1 MNENRIRTIKQIKI
15 MITLKRY
22 LLTLVALLAMT
33 TGAWA
38 DEGTL
43 LTTINASSDF
53 TNGSKTFDNVVTVT
67 FSGSVNYGGGWFYT
81 VTSTPVTVTVS
92 AANDD
97 VIITSVKFFTTLGD
111 VEDKESTYEAQ
122 LKAKNGFDPSIG
134 AIQYYQVYV
143 NGSIIG
149 AENAENYLTK
159 IEVYGTK
166 KESAPEVTISTD
178 QQSAEFDMPS
188 YDATLEYQIVRN
200 LASNMTVSIGDGQ
213 DGYRIRVKKQ
223 GESFVPAEMTLQ
235 QMMALYTV
243 HDATE
248 QKDLLF
254 YGDGK
259 VCDISIY
266 AVDDQGQPTGQ
277 AIAFTALTPG
287 RYVAIATA
295 PDDSPLYAGQT
306 PQSNIFVLY
315 QGYDLTLTSAQA
327 SSVAVTIGDAAVT
340 PEQGGRIPGVEL
352 GKSVK
357 LSVSE
362 GYMFSDM
369 FTGYKVSFTPAGN
382 ALAWT
387 KVGCYYWGDYGN
399 NNIFNPVTWPGVQMQ
414 KNGNSWETTINV
426 NGLTNIIFNDFK
438 ENNAQQTSDLP
449 FASGAADNLGS
460 YTIADAVEMT
470 YNNAKTEATFSM
482 PASNVGMSFNVKRNL
497 GVKTAAEMAER
508 IRINK
513 TGDTYSPIQMTD
525 VQPTVTNNLDAQNPV
540 VLEFGKDYSTTLQK
554 KGEGQDEWID
564 TQDYGVGTYRL
575 MVTGNGEYGG
585 TCYTNEFELYAG
597 YEVTVA
603 AGEYATFYGKEA
615 VVVEGE
621 DAELYTIANVTES
634 EAQLSDAIKVAPK
647 ETPLLVYNKGTEE
660 KTFLLIPTA
669 EPDLLLTVAPEF
681 KGTAVAQSMTAS
693 STTVSYYVCTGKA
706 FEYVNEDGEIAAN
719 KCWLQIG
726 EQPATSRRNTRS
738 IVGGGNATGIE
749 SIHNSQFTIDSYY
762 DLQGRKV
769 ATPNRK
775 GIYIHNGKKVVVRK

>member
-1 MNENRIRTIKQIKI
+1 M
-15 MITLKRY
+15 
-22 LLTLVALLAMT
+22 TLVALLAMT

-38 DEGTL
+38 AGETYTVKFEANGKSVVKKNVTLPATYTFNLNGNGNFDQIIKELYSDKGGTVYDLNNTPKFSVSNAAVSRSLISGTYEVVFTISKAYEGKV
-43 LTTINASSDF
+43 TIYGVYGMS
-53 TNGSKTFDNVVTVT
+53 
-67 FSGSVNYGGGWFYT
+67 GGGSFNFTIDMSCYDP
-81 VTSTPVTVTVS
+81 STPVIS
-92 AANDD
+92 DD
-97 VIITSVKFFTTLGD
+97 KT
-111 VEDKESTYEAQ
+111 
-122 LKAKNGFDPSIG
+122 
-134 AIQYYQVYV
+134 
-143 NGSIIG
+143 
-149 AENAENYLTK
+149 
-159 IEVYGTK
+159 
-166 KESAPEVTISTD
+166 
-178 QQSAEFDMPS
+178 SAEFDMPS
-188 YDATLEYQIVRN
+188 YDATLEYDIVRN
-200 LASNMTVSIGDGQ
+200 MASNMTVSIGDGQ

-259 VCDISIY
+259 VCDISIF

-277 AIAFTALTPG
+277 PVAFTALTPG

-340 PEQGGRIPGVEL
+340 PEQGGRIQGVEI

-369 FTGYKVSFTPAGN
+369 FTGYKVSFTPVEGF
-382 ALAWT
+382 AWS
-387 KVGCYYWGDYGN
+387 KVGCYYWGDYGGG
-399 NNIFNPVTWPGVQMQ
+399 NIFNPVQWPGVEMT
-414 KNGNSWETTINV
+414 KNGNNWETTVNV
-426 NGLTNIIFNDFK
+426 SGLTNIIFNDFQT
-438 ENNAQQTSDLP
+438 NNDQTTDLP

-603 AGEYATFYGKEA
+603 AGEYATFYKDENLYT
-615 VVVEGE
+615 EDE
-621 DAELYTIANVTES
+621 DAELYTISSVSDTE
-634 EAQLSDAIKVAPK
+634 AVLSDKLAMVAAN
-647 ETPLLVYNKGTEE
+647 TPMLVYNKGTEA
-660 KTFLLIPTA
+660 KTFILLPTEQSA
-669 EPDLLLTVAPEF
+669 DEVEVAKEF
-681 KGTAVAQSMTAS
+681 RGTLEEKQMPAS
-693 STTVSYYVCTGKA
+693 SATRDFYVCTGKA
-706 FEYVNEDGEIAAN
+706 FEWVRDAGTIAAN
-719 KCWLQIG
+719 RCWLQIG
-726 EQPATSRRNTRS
+726 EQVAAARAMTRS
-738 IVGGGNATGIE
+738 IVGGGNTTNMDDVRWQMEDG
-749 SIHNSQFTIDSYY
+749 NYY

-769 ATPNRK
+769 EKPNRK
-775 GIYIHNGKKVVVRK
+775 GIYIHNGRKVVVH